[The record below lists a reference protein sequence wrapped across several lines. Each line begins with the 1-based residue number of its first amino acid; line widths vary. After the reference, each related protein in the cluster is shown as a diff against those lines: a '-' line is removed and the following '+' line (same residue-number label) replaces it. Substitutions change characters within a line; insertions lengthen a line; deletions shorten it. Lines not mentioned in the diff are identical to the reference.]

1 MSESIIIIDDE
12 STLRESLGRLL
23 TREGYLVTTAG
34 SGEEALGLMT
44 EQSFDLVISDIF
56 LPGMDGIEVLR
67 NVKERNPE
75 QMVVMITAFASL
87 DTAVEA
93 LRAGAFDYIMKPVI
107 HDEIRL
113 LIRNALSQ
121 RWLRTEN
128 TILKKQVEKDYDF
141 SHIIGVCP
149 KVMGVLR
156 EVTKIADARSNVL
169 LVGETGTGKELI
181 ARAIHYNSNRK
192 DKPFVPINCSAIPDT
207 LLESELFGHVKGSF
221 TGATQSK
228 KGLFEEANGGTVFL
242 DEIGEMSTALQ
253 TKLLRAI
260 EEQEVR
266 PVGGNQSTKVNLRFI
281 TATNKDLEKATHAGT
296 FREDLYYRVNTIRL
310 ALPPL
315 RDRQED
321 VPLLAGHFLD
331 KFASELG
338 KPVRHISEDTMNIFL
353 EYSWPGNIRELR
365 NIIERAVLITDSDT
379 IRPEH
384 LPEGVRKAQPIGS
397 TGVEKGLS
405 IEEYTKSVIL
415 AYQDTT
421 SEQKIAEM
429 LGITRK
435 SLWEKRKKWGLARPN
450 HK

>member
-12 STLRESLGRLL
+12 ATLRESLGRLL
-23 TREGYLVTTAG
+23 TREGYTVTTAG
-34 SGEEALGLMT
+34 SGEEALALMG
-44 EQSFDLVISDIF
+44 EQGFDLVISDIF

-87 DTAVEA
+87 ETAVEA

-113 LIRNALSQ
+113 LIRSALSQ
-121 RWLRTEN
+121 RSLKTEN
-128 TILKKQVEKDYDF
+128 TILKKQIEKDYDF

-149 KVMGVLR
+149 KIMGVLK
-156 EVTKIADARSNVL
+156 EVAKIADARSNVL

-181 ARAIHYNSNRK
+181 ARAIHYNSSRK
-192 DKPFVPINCSAIPDT
+192 DKPFVPINCASIPDT

-221 TGATQSK
+221 TGATTSK

-242 DEIGEMSTALQ
+242 DEIGEMNTALQ

-260 EEQEVR
+260 EDQEVR

-281 TATNKDLEKATHAGT
+281 TATNKDLVKATQAGT
-296 FREDLYYRVNTIRL
+296 FREDLYYRVNTINL

-321 VPLLAGHFLD
+321 IPLLAGHFLE
-331 KFASELG
+331 KFATELG
-338 KPVRHISEDTMNIFL
+338 KPVRHISEETMNIFL

-384 LPEGVRKAQPIGS
+384 LPEGMRKAPPIGS

-421 SEQKIAEM
+421 
-429 LGITRK
+429 
-435 SLWEKRKKWGLARPN
+435 N
-450 HK
+450 

>member
-1 MSESIIIIDDE
+1 M
-12 STLRESLGRLL
+12 
-23 TREGYLVTTAG
+23 
-34 SGEEALGLMT
+34 GE
-44 EQSFDLVISDIF
+44 
-56 LPGMDGIEVLR
+56 
-67 NVKERNPE
+67 
-75 QMVVMITAFASL
+75 
-87 DTAVEA
+87 
-93 LRAGAFDYIMKPVI
+93 
-107 HDEIRL
+107 
-113 LIRNALSQ
+113 LSQ
-121 RWLRTEN
+121 V
-128 TILKKQVEKDYDF
+128 K
-141 SHIIGVCP
+141 
-149 KVMGVLR
+149 
-156 EVTKIADARSNVL
+156 SNVL

-181 ARAIHYNSNRK
+181 ARALHYNSNRK

-384 LPEGVRKAQPIGS
+384 LPEGMRKAQPIDS